1 MLVDLQC
8 STNEAA
14 VAWGN
19 AGPDQTQVVSAVDSR
34 GRTSTCSSSSSNCTL
49 DRLLCGES
57 YSISVVGHTN
67 SCSSDPAAAETLH
80 TGLTPRPA
88 PVQPPRYHRTPDIWT
103 SATFFLIF

>member
-80 TGLTPRPA
+80 TGLTGPRPA
-88 PVQPPRYHRTPDIWT
+88 PTLPQDPRYLDFCN
-103 SATFFLIF
+103 FFPNFLV